1 MHHPNS
7 RQERSSIIFNV
18 NLNILII
25 KKGYFHGFM
34 LTTRSLTKIN
44 LRAYFNPEAG
54 NEKKK
59 TGENLIK
66 RGAYISNFY
75 YGC

>member
-34 LTTRSLTKIN
+34 LTTRSLTKVN
-44 LRAYFNPEAG
+44 SRAYLTLKL
-54 NEKKK
+54 EKEKER
-59 TGENLIK
+59 GESNK
-66 RGAYISNFY
+66 EGGAYISNRF
-75 YGC
+75 